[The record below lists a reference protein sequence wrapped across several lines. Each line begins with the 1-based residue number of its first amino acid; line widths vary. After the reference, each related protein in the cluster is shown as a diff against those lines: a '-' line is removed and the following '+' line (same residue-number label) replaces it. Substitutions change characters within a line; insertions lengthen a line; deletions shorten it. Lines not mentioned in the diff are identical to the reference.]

1 MSPTLNDYVCV
12 FSLIGTLG
20 GLFEQILKGED
31 TVRERAIKFLSTKL
45 KNLSSEL
52 ITKDV
57 EEFLVEKSK
66 EVSPSNM
73 LACR

>member
-1 MSPTLNDYVCV
+1 MTV
-12 FSLIGTLG
+12 FVLFIGTLG

-57 EEFLVEKSK
+57 EEFLIEKSK
-66 EVSPSNM
+66 EVNPQ
-73 LACR
+73 